1 MLFVEF
7 LGLLSLRAGRHV
19 RGSLLGC
26 LGKRF
31 SGSIGR
37 QSEEK
42 DHNRRGGKELLRVG
56 YENTRNRN
64 PLSAYS
70 ANADEAASPDWT
82 VAPTSLD
89 ATFLMN

>member
-37 QSEEK
+37 QSEEISDK
-42 DHNRRGGKELLRVG
+42 KTIIEGGEKNDSVWDMKTPGTGIPSPPTALTLTRRPHRIGRWL
-56 YENTRNRN
+56 
-64 PLSAYS
+64 
-70 ANADEAASPDWT
+70 
-82 VAPTSLD
+82 
-89 ATFLMN
+89 